1 MASSVALKNAKK
13 SRVLHLNGLA
23 LRTIPSPVFDLTVL
37 LRLDLGFNKLLSLS
51 SEIGRLTHL
60 EQLWLNDNYYLA
72 SLPTQLES
80 CKKLKVLDI
89 RRTAVRE
96 LPREIGRLKNLVEID
111 LEGTPLGESSG
122 RTVLDTDGVIEE
134 LARVDRREN
143 LRLEML
149 EKVCAGVYR
158 EVADSPEGQIL
169 IPAFV
174 QAVVDAF
181 SDDLDQLRN
190 VVRNCDRLFPG
201 DLNQARNPARA
212 AKLLKDRFIA
222 LVRDTAKVKMSA
234 ELELKM
240 RALYYDKI
248 EPESVEGHIRGIY
261 NGDWAVE
268 RPLEL
273 EDIEFLIKNAPRLFP
288 PNPEDIT
295 GPGIRKAVWDLQDT
309 LIAERKDVVDK
320 LFTSLSNSLY
330 PDREPAEVRDLAA
343 KVGRLFEVGRFA
355 TKKELEEMKKL
366 AADAS
371 QHFPAEFHAA
381 LSDISRIKASF
392 RAATSI

>member
-1 MASSVALKNAKK
+1 M
-13 SRVLHLNGLA
+13 
-23 LRTIPSPVFDLTVL
+23 
-37 LRLDLGFNKLLSLS
+37 LDL
-51 SEIGRLTHL
+51 
-60 EQLWLNDNYYLA
+60 
-72 SLPTQLES
+72 
-80 CKKLKVLDI
+80 

-134 LARVDRREN
+134 LARVDRCEN
-143 LRLEML
+143 LRLGML

-212 AKLLKDRFIA
+212 AKLLKERFIA

-248 EPESVEGHIRGIY
+248 
-261 NGDWAVE
+261 
-268 RPLEL
+268 
-273 EDIEFLIKNAPRLFP
+273 DIFFQI
-288 PNPEDIT
+288 
-295 GPGIRKAVWDLQDT
+295 
-309 LIAERKDVVDK
+309 
-320 LFTSLSNSLY
+320 
-330 PDREPAEVRDLAA
+330 
-343 KVGRLFEVGRFA
+343 
-355 TKKELEEMKKL
+355 
-366 AADAS
+366 
-371 QHFPAEFHAA
+371 
-381 LSDISRIKASF
+381 
-392 RAATSI
+392 